1 MRLLLLLLLRRQT
14 VIQLMLL
21 SLGLWLLQPM
31 QGINGL
37 LRQLLWW
44 LQMEVARPGS
54 LQLSKTACA
63 NVSLQLMS
71 VYLLLMVMEM
81 LVQRLLLLEQPM
93 MLVSWHNGTGS

>member
-1 MRLLLLLLLRRQT
+1 
-14 VIQLMLL
+14 
-21 SLGLWLLQPM
+21 M

-44 LQMEVARPGS
+44 LQMEVARPRS
-54 LQLSKTACA
+54 LQLRKTACA

-81 LVQRLLLLEQPM
+81 LVQRLLLL
-93 MLVSWHNGTGS
+93 